1 MNSVQQTRRLEEF
14 KRSVTNKFNVY
25 NSLFLSLP
33 YQNIEN
39 VGVLIPLLFDQCEKG
54 LKAGKTPQE
63 ILDIFFTNFV
73 EIKDERKRLDFMF
86 RIIQYVERQ
95 VVLYDSVE
103 DSAFPKLQ
111 KYTNSLSIKDYFE
124 LVNRSKNWDQI
135 SKKLST
141 FSARIVLTA
150 HPTQFYTP
158 AILDIIAELRSLI
171 DENRI
176 DDIDLTLQQLGLT
189 SLVNAKKPTPL
200 DEAKNIIHILRYTYY
215 DAIGELFQYVKSNI
229 HNEDFSNYN
238 IIKLGFWPGGDRD
251 GNPFVTA
258 EMTRKVADEL
268 RLTLMKCYYNELKA
282 LRKKLTFKELREDL
296 MELSNKLYKAMFD
309 ANTLIGY
316 DEIMARLGQIRG
328 KLVGNYHELYLKQL
342 DRFIDKV
349 HIFKT
354 HFASLDIRQ
363 DHSKHKLVV
372 ETVLKQQGAIKE
384 SLDEL
389 DDKALQEWLLQE
401 DLKLNPAD
409 FDEDIVKDTIQN
421 IQQLNEIQASN
432 GEDGCNRYII
442 SNSEDIYAV
451 LFVFGLFRW
460 CGWKSE
466 EITFDIIPLFETMK
480 GMEAA
485 EAVMQKLF
493 DTTMYRQHLERR
505 NDTHTIMLG
514 FSDGTKDGGY
524 LKANWSILKTKET
537 LSKVCKKNGIKAIFF
552 DGRGG
557 PPARGGGKTHR
568 FYAAQTKDVAN
579 HEIQLTIQGQTI
591 TSTYGTTEQ
600 FMHNSEQ
607 LLTAGLNNNLYGKE
621 HTISAEQRKLIETL
635 SELSFEKYDA
645 LKQHGKFIPYLENRS
660 TLKFYTKANIGSRP
674 GKRGNKKQLTLSDLR
689 AISFV
694 GSWSQLK
701 QNVPGYFGLGTAIN
715 KFKEEGKLEEVKKLY
730 DDVPFFKALM
740 NNSMMSLA
748 KTNFDL
754 TSYMKEDAEFGEFWN
769 ILHDEYQLSKKMLL
783 EVSGLQILMEDE
795 AVSRESVK
803 IRENIVLPLL
813 VIQQNALYHITQD
826 SEYKEL
832 YAKIVTRSL
841 YGNINA
847 SRNSA

>member
-1 MNSVQQTRRLEEF
+1 MQQSRRLEEF
-14 KRSVTNKFNVY
+14 RRSVTNKFNIY

-39 VGVLIPLLFDQCEKG
+39 VGVLIPLLFEQCEKG
-54 LKAGKTPQE
+54 LKAGKNPQE
-63 ILDIFFTNFV
+63 ILESFFTNFID
-73 EIKDERKRLDFMF
+73 IKDERERLDFMF
-86 RIIQYVERQ
+86 KVIQYVERQ

-103 DSAFPKLQ
+103 DSAFPRLQ
-111 KYTNSLSIKDYFE
+111 EYTKSLSIKDYFA
-124 LVNRSKNWDQI
+124 LVNRSKNWDEI
-135 SKKLST
+135 ANSLST

-158 AILDIIAELRSLI
+158 AVLDIIAELRSLI
-171 DENRI
+171 DKNKV

-200 DEAKNIIHILRYTYY
+200 DEAKNIIYILRNTYY
-215 DAIGELFQYVKSNI
+215 DAVGELFQYVKGKI
-229 HNEDFSNYN
+229 HNEEFNNYN

-258 EMTRKVADEL
+258 KVTRQVADEL
-268 RLTLMKCYYNELKA
+268 RLTLMKCYYNELKS
-282 LRKKLTFKELREDL
+282 LRKKLTFKDMQSDL
-296 MELSNKLYKAMFD
+296 NELSNKLYKSMFD
-309 ANTLIGY
+309 AKAIISY
-316 DEIMARLGQIRG
+316 EEIIEQLKQIRE
-328 KLVGNYHELYLKQL
+328 KLENKYHRLYLKRL
-342 DRFIDKV
+342 DQFINKV

-354 HFASLDIRQ
+354 HFATLDIRQ
-363 DHSKHKLVV
+363 DHSKHKLVI
-372 ETVLKQQGAIKE
+372 TDILKQQGAIKDNLE
-384 SLDEL
+384 EL
-389 DDKALQEWLLQE
+389 SDTELQHWLLGK
-401 DLKLNPAD
+401 DLQLNPDD
-409 FDEDIVKDTIQN
+409 FDEDIVKDTITN
-421 IQQLNEIQASN
+421 IGQLKEIQKNN
-432 GEDGCNRYII
+432 GEEGCNRYII
-442 SNSEDIYAV
+442 SNSEDIYSV

-460 CGWKSE
+460 CGWKE
-466 EITFDIIPLFETMK
+466 DEITFDIIPLFETMK
-480 GMEAA
+480 GMA
-485 EAVMQKLF
+485 EAEGVMQTLF
-493 DTTMYRQHLERR
+493 DMPQYRQHLERR
-505 NDTHTIMLG
+505 KHTHTIMLG

-591 TSTYGTTEQ
+591 TSTYGTKEQ

-607 LLTAGLNNNLYGKE
+607 LLTAGLSNNLYGEE
-621 HTISAEQRKLIETL
+621 HVISDGHRKLIEEL
-635 SELSFEKYDA
+635 SELSFEKYNA
-645 LKQHGKFIPYLENRS
+645 LKQHEKFIPYLEHRS
-660 TLKFYTKANIGSRP
+660 TLKYYTKANIGSRP
-674 GKRGNKKQLTLSDLR
+674 GKRGNKKQLELSDLR

-701 QNVPGYFGLGTAIN
+701 QNVPGYFGIGTAIQ
-715 KFKEEGKLEEVKKLY
+715 KLKDEGKLTQVKKLY
-730 DDVPFFKALM
+730 DEVPFFKTLM
-740 NNSMMSLA
+740 HNSMMSLA

-769 ILHDEYQLSKKMLL
+769 ILHEEYLLSKKMLL
-783 EVSGLQILMEDE
+783 QISGLKILMEDE
-795 AVSRESVK
+795 EVSRESVK
-803 IRENIVLPLL
+803 IREKIVLPLL
-813 VIQQNALYHITQD
+813 VIQQNALYHITKNSKFKD
-826 SEYKEL
+826 VYE
-832 YAKIVTRSL
+832 KIVTRSL

>member
-63 ILDIFFTNFV
+63 ILDTFFTNFV

-86 RIIQYVERQ
+86 KIIQYVERQ

-158 AILDIIAELRSLI
+158 AILDIIAELRALI

-176 DDIDLTLQQLGLT
+176 DDIDLSLQQLGLT

-215 DAIGELFQYVKSNI
+215 NAIGELFQYVKSNI
-229 HNEDFSNYN
+229 RDEDFSNYN

-316 DEIMARLGQIRG
+316 DEIMARLSKIRE

-342 DRFIDKV
+342 DQFIDKV

-363 DHSKHKLVV
+363 DHSMHKLVV

-384 SLDEL
+384 SLEEL
-389 DDKALQEWLLQE
+389 DDKTLQEWLLQK
-401 DLKLNPAD
+401 DIKLNPAD

-421 IQQLNEIQASN
+421 IQQLGEIQASN

-493 DTTMYRQHLERR
+493 DTDSYRKHLERR
-505 NDTHTIMLG
+505 NETHTIMLG

-621 HTISAEQRKLIETL
+621 HTISAAQRKLIETL

-645 LKQHGKFIPYLENRS
+645 LKQHGKFISYLENRS
-660 TLKFYTKANIGSRP
+660 TLKYYTKANIGSRP

-715 KFKEEGKLEEVKKLY
+715 KLKEEGNLKEVKKLY
-730 DDVPFFKALM
+730 NDVPFFKALM

-754 TSYMKEDAEFGEFWN
+754 TSYMKEDDEFGEFWN
-769 ILHDEYQLSKKMLL
+769 ILHEEYQLSKKMLL
-783 EVSGLQILMEDE
+783 EISGLKILMEDE

-832 YAKIVTRSL
+832 YEKIVTRSL